1 MCGAVV
7 VRWWCVVVRACV
19 RACVRVQV
27 RTRLRVR
34 AWQRYL
40 DLDHRDDDP
49 AVDTRG
55 AGRLDDDGHVD
66 WDLTCL
72 VSYRPAT

>member
-1 MCGAVV
+1 MPRDGLSVI
-7 VRWWCVVVRACV
+7 W
-19 RACVRVQV
+19 
-27 RTRLRVR
+27 RLRSR

>member
-1 MCGAVV
+1 MKLQSSLWSDVPRDGLSVV
-7 VRWWCVVVRACV
+7 L
-19 RACVRVQV
+19 
-27 RTRLRVR
+27 RLRSWE
-34 AWQRYL
+34 WQQYL
-40 DLDHRDDDP
+40 DLDHCDDDP